1 MVLTTVHSQHF
12 NMTPAIKQYALATL
26 QEPLEQIWTK
36 RGAQLDIEL
45 RDIRGGDK
53 QGEDKQCRCIF
64 YIPNGPKL
72 VITEVT
78 DDMRKSIHQARKR
91 LMRRVRQY
99 VTQKIEGPRRPQ
111 KYYLASV
118 SSKELATKFPTSE
131 EIHGGSERMS

>member
-1 MVLTTVHSQHF
+1 MVLTTVHAQHF
-12 NMTPAIKQYALATL
+12 TLTPAIKQFAIENL

-64 YIPNGPKL
+64 YMPNGPKL

-78 DDMRKSIHQARKR
+78 EDMRKSIHQARKR

-99 VTQKIEGPRRPQ
+99 VLQKIEGPRHPM
-111 KYYLASV
+111 KYFVAKVSNQELPDRYLSAS
-118 SSKELATKFPTSE
+118 ELRSRSE
-131 EIHGGSERMS
+131 ASE